1 MIWKII
7 FFLPCFNVV
16 VCPRWWRSQSSSYAR
31 MQQEYPEPYRNF
43 VSWLNDRAVTSVDMS
58 TWDSVP
64 SQTSKDT
71 VREQLRL
78 SRCPAADVG
87 RLITNS
93 DKNTWPTQIKS
104 GQAPYYNAHYM
115 TSMTFRQIPETSAV
129 VAACSDNPTRG
140 LPSPGIL
147 IFFF

>member
-16 VCPRWWRSQSSSYAR
+16 VCPRWWRSQ
-31 MQQEYPEPYRNF
+31 YPEPYRSF
-43 VSWLNDRAVTSVDMS
+43 VSWLNDRAVTNVEMS
-58 TWDSVP
+58 TWDSDP

-93 DKNTWPTQIKS
+93 DKITWPTQIKS
-104 GQAPYYNAHYM
+104 SQTDSRNI
-115 TSMTFRQIPETSAV
+115 SS
-129 VAACSDNPTRG
+129 SRG
-140 LPSPGIL
+140 V
-147 IFFF
+147 F